1 MLIWDA
7 DEHEVDRFSL
17 FETLVFVFDTFSLTI
32 GVQR

>member
-17 FETLVFVFDTFSLTI
+17 LETLVFNTLSLTI